1 MTLIVYMEMIPS
13 PLKTRVNLG
22 LVWMEATGRH
32 MVNNGGYRAAGTT
45 DSGDHTDKDEVDVSS
60 IIWPSVLIVTTCQ
73 GMSLPLC

>member
-1 MTLIVYMEMIPS
+1 
-13 PLKTRVNLG
+13 
-22 LVWMEATGRH
+22 MEATGRH